1 MYMNG
6 FMKFWSHILPIL
18 EIAFVSDY
26 EGRRDK
32 DHQDKG
38 ESNKRENMSLSSI
51 GATMSTS

>member
-1 MYMNG
+1 MNG

-38 ESNKRENMSLSSI
+38 ESNKLENMSLSSI